1 MALLMTVAKQTVL
14 GTGRAIT
21 RHDCWNKMSA
31 SRAVLYLK
39 MDHSAGEGHH
49 RYQYRQ
55 LVRSKFWCVGPSSLF
70 HTELLYVAH
79 SFETTANLLGEDQT
93 RAQITKQFL
102 ISPYLFDSSIFMK
115 SSAVMQNIRAHQC
128 SLQFVQG
135 CVKKPGM
142 FPLQCLIKW

>member
-1 MALLMTVAKQTVL
+1 MALLMSVAKQTVL

-49 RYQYRQ
+49 LYQYGQ
-55 LVRSKFWCVGPSSLF
+55 LVRSKLWCVGPSSLF
-70 HTELLYVAH
+70 HTDPLFVA
-79 SFETTANLLGEDQT
+79 SANLLGEGQT
-93 RAQITKQFL
+93 RAQIPKQFF

-115 SSAVMQNIRAHQC
+115 NSAVMQNICDHQC

-135 CVKKPGM
+135 CVKKPGI
-142 FPLQCLIKW
+142 FPVQGLIKW